1 MGIATLLLFC
11 NPLCASHRFLSGRG
25 GSGHTVP
32 SFNLNPQIS
41 LLDGDLHGDLQ
52 GDSNDSSHVVRML
65 LYVEE
70 LRLTPTSD
78 SAHSRLLANRSS
90 EVRSHDVND
99 KLPRRLGDVAGAEA
113 PGVLGVPGD

>member
-1 MGIATLLLFC
+1 MLLFGDLGAGFR

-32 SFNLNPQIS
+32 SSNLNPQIS
-41 LLDGDLHGDLQ
+41 LLDGDLQ

-65 LYVEE
+65 LYVDEG
-70 LRLTPTSD
+70 RLPPTSD

-99 KLPRRLGDVAGAEA
+99 KLPRRLGDVTRAEV
-113 PGVLGVPGD
+113 PGVLGLGPGD